1 MSPGG
6 RFRLLENTLY
16 LVVAKIT
23 YTHGDIS
30 MIYLKKR
37 GIVGLFK
44 FVDAGLFKYVRHF
57 CYYQVFK
64 GLFL

>member
-44 FVDAGLFKYVRHF
+44 FVDAGLFKYV
-57 CYYQVFK
+57 
-64 GLFL
+64 